1 MDRQPHAYSR
11 EVIVARAIEQVVVEL
26 RLIDVADYI
35 AFIRLEHFACLADL
49 VDSASELFF
58 MPGTLKL
65 GHGGE
70 AHVDWSGAPRIVL
83 DLELRPRGAT
93 VYFQLTLTE
102 HDANVVLN
110 YVSFEQ
116 PDENPSRNTAFLQA
130 ALDDARLRRGDRAS
144 PPGATRSDPAEAP
157 SLPPECG

>member
-1 MDRQPHAYSR
+1 MNRQPYAYSR
-11 EVIVARAIEQVVVEL
+11 EVIVARAIEPVVLEL

-58 MPGTLKL
+58 LPGTLKL

-70 AHVDWSGAPRIVL
+70 AHVDWSGSPRIVL
-83 DLELRPRGAT
+83 DLELRPHGIT

-102 HDANVVLN
+102 NDAGVVLN
-110 YVSFEQ
+110 YVSFEK
-116 PDENPSRNTAFLQA
+116 PDEDPARNTA
-130 ALDDARLRRGDRAS
+130 ALEKGLEAARLRGPEMAS
-144 PPGATRSDPAEAP
+144 LPIRSDPGATPWQPPA
-157 SLPPECG
+157 CG